1 MSPALDEVASAA
13 AEGTP
18 VLGECGGL
26 MALAESLTTVDG
38 ETHAMAGV
46 LPADVRMCDR
56 YQALDHVELR
66 ATRDAPTASAG
77 STLRGHEFHYST
89 AEIGTDARFAFDVE
103 RGTGIDGDNDGL
115 IEHQTLGTYCHV
127 HPESGAFDAFLDGL

>member
-1 MSPALDEVASAA
+1 
-13 AEGTP
+13 

-38 ETHAMAGV
+38 ETHAMAGA
-46 LPADVRMCDR
+46 LPADVRMRER
-56 YQALDHVELR
+56 YRALDHVELR

-77 STLRGHEFHYST
+77 ATLRGHEFHYSD
-89 AEIGTDARFAFDVE
+89 ADAATDARFAFDVE
-103 RGTGIDGDNDGL
+103 RGTGIDGDRDGL
-115 IEHQTLGTYCHV
+115 IEHRTLGTYCHV

>member
-1 MSPALDEVASAA
+1 VR
-13 AEGTP
+13 P
-18 VLGECGGL
+18 VSGARSRRTSGDAGR
-26 MALAESLTTVDG
+26 ADG
-38 ETHAMAGV
+38 VG
-46 LPADVRMCDR
+46 
-56 YQALDHVELR
+56 
-66 ATRDAPTASAG
+66 G